1 MDRDSDKFNP
11 GSSPESNQSHM
22 PLAILEYSIDE
33 KNVFMSIE
41 PQAWMEFAIANDTPE
56 LTPDSVRGR
65 MIWDYINGDDSRRI
79 YNILFKRIRHEKQT
93 ITFPYR
99 CDSADIRR
107 FMSMEMRLGENNSIE
122 FKSSVLK
129 IEQRAPVSLLDIAS
143 SRTEDIIIICSWCK
157 DIWVYDIGWINI
169 EEGVRRLGIFDSI
182 AQPRLTHS
190 VCANCQKLLDTKLP

>member
-1 MDRDSDKFNP
+1 MDSGSGEYSQDSLH
-11 GSSPESNQSHM
+11 ESNQNHK
-22 PLAILEYSIDE
+22 PLAILEYSIDS
-33 KNVFMSIE
+33 KNIIE
-41 PQAWMEFAIANDTPE
+41 SVEPRAWMEFAIANDSPE
-56 LTPDSVRGR
+56 LTPDSVKGK
-65 MIWDYINGDDSRRI
+65 MIWDYINGGDSPQI
-79 YNILFKRIRHEKQT
+79 YNLLFKRIRRDQKK

-107 FMSMEMRLGENNSIE
+107 FMLMEMQLGENNSIA

-129 IEQRAPVSLLDIAS
+129 IEERAPVSLLDIAS

-182 AQPRLTHS
+182 SQPRLTHG
-190 VCANCQKLLDTKLP
+190 VCVNCQKLLDARLP